1 MAFQALPLIQDA
13 LHMIGMSGFGDAP
26 KSEPAALAAR
36 EMDRIVQGWSAK
48 SLYNP
53 GVYNESFVSTGV
65 PTVQLGGTGGVT
77 TTSPKSI
84 LQVTTE
90 FSSGNGPVYNVDRIG
105 SLQDYYRIPVRNIAA
120 VTRSAFWDYQQGQ
133 STLAL
138 YPAPAAGMVVRI
150 MGLPTIAR
158 ITSSQAS
165 VDLPDDYEEFLL
177 YSLAVA
183 LVPHLPPDINT
194 NPKVFEYM
202 ERRMNTAG
210 SGIKRRNSNKVDMAV
225 SCDYPGTAA
234 RGGNSYLAWAG
245 RFP

>member
-1 MAFQALPLIQDA
+1 MAFPALPIIQDA

-53 GVYNESFVSTGV
+53 GVYNESWISDGS
-65 PTVQLGGTGGVT
+65 PIVQLGGVGGAT
-77 TTSPKSI
+77 ATSPKAI

-90 FSSGNGPVYNVDRIG
+90 FSSGNGPVYPVDGIG
-105 SLQDYYRIPVRNIAA
+105 SIQDYYRIPVRNIAA
-120 VTRSAFWDYQQGQ
+120 ITKRAFWDYQQGQ
-133 STLAL
+133 SSLAL
-138 YPAPAAGMVVRI
+138 YPAPASGMLIRV
-150 MGLPTIAR
+150 MGLPEIAR
-158 ITSSQAS
+158 ITSAQGT
-165 VDLPDDYEEFLL
+165 VDLPSDYEEFLL
-177 YSLAVA
+177 YSLALA

-210 SGIKRRNSNKVDMAV
+210 SGIKRRNSNKVDM
-225 SCDYPGTAA
+225 SISSDYAGT
-234 RGGNSYLAWAG
+234 NSKGQSYMTWAG